1 MVVIRTGK
9 LVLDDDFPVVV
20 DDFGEDIDVVF
31 SNWFLSFNQF
41 DIEINRV
48 L

>member
-1 MVVIRTGK
+1 MVVIRTGE
-9 LVLDDDFPVVV
+9 LVLDDDLSFVV
-20 DDFGEDIDVVF
+20 DGFGKDIDVVF